1 MTASFPPIRREPRVD
16 YRPLKPEDGKKAVE
30 LVREALLFFRA
41 GEPIIYPDHVDVP
54 VFYLNFAIDRVRYD
68 ENWGQYRGERH
79 RRGLSGQPHSPQDSK
94 GWGGALP
101 PPFRSLLSRG
111 PFALRA
117 PHLVARDSPELH
129 TAVLHSLPKG
139 F

>member
-94 GWGGALP
+94 GWGGAPP
-101 PPFRSLLSRG
+101 PPFRPVLLG
-111 PFALRA
+111 KLLDVEYLFLRLLR
-117 PHLVARDSPELH
+117 HDYEVAGTVLRDLDC
-129 TAVLHSLPKG
+129 
-139 F
+139 